1 MYIYLIFLY
10 LFQVILINA
19 LKNQNN
25 NFGISNLLNKR
36 YIFYYEGYDYKAFYM
51 VNERL
56 TPEMKEK
63 LLINYEKKGLL
74 DYLERKDISQLSKL
88 CYIEKSGFLQNQITN
103 KYTHN
108 IYSGSLKKE
117 FEEF

>member
-1 MYIYLIFLY
+1 MYTYLIFLY

-19 LKNQNN
+19 IKTPNN

-36 YIFYYEGYDYKAFYM
+36 YIFYYEGYDLKAFYI

-63 LLINYEKKGLL
+63 LLMNYEKKGLL

-88 CYIEKSGFLQNQITN
+88 YYIEKSGFLQN

-108 IYSGSLKKE
+108 IYSESLKKE